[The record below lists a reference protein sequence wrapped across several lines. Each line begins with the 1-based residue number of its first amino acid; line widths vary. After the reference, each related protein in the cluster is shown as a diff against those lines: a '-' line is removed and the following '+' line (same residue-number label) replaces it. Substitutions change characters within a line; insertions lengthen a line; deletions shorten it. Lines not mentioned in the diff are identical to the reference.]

1 MTWVINQQRGHIFA
15 GFNRL
20 DVDHT
25 GKVSLHNFRTCL
37 MDIFAE
43 HPDASHTVLLA
54 KFCQEA
60 FNHVSGYSSLDSI
73 WVVSADVSTF
83 HTFPYWKGC
92 LVVFTGESDGCLSM
106 FQLDPMNDTQ
116 ACLVPCLVSGG
127 EWRYK
132 TLGSACT
139 EVWCKMPRWKNYSDE
154 KGCGPSPFSLQH
166 SFRSAVAAFIPCWF
180 MMN

>member
-1 MTWVINQQRGHIFA
+1 MILYYIILYHIYTMCIYIYSIYIHIFYTQLSIAHASFLMTWVINQQQGHIFA

-83 HTFPYWKGC
+83 HTFPCWKGC

-127 EWRYK
+127 EWR
-132 TLGSACT
+132 
-139 EVWCKMPRWKNYSDE
+139 
-154 KGCGPSPFSLQH
+154 
-166 SFRSAVAAFIPCWF
+166 
-180 MMN
+180 